1 MSGGGVS
8 VVCARHLLLKRE
20 PRLNGNDDLMDARQ
34 KRRGHFVG
42 HCESGRKKHGL
53 WQFTG
58 FKFPQIGVLGSARG
72 HSRQW
77 DGYSVTLV
85 GYARLIWVVPG
96 Q

>member
-1 MSGGGVS
+1 MS
-8 VVCARHLLLKRE
+8 VVCARHLLLKRD
-20 PRLNGNDDLMDARQ
+20 PRLNRNGDLMDARQ

-42 HCESGRKKHGL
+42 HCKSGRKKHGL

-58 FKFPQIGVLGSARG
+58 FKFPQIGVYGERQGSQSTVG
-72 HSRQW
+72 WLFSHM
-77 DGYSVTLV
+77 V